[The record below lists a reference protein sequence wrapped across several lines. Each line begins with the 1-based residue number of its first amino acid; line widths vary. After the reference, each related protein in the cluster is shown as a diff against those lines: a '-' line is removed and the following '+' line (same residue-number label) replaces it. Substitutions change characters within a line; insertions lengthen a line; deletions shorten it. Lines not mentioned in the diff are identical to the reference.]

1 MESIPYS
8 KFLISVTKLQKKGH
22 FMKDMS
28 TYRIVQIPL
37 YTYNNPANLAPKNPV
52 ESKPKP
58 VNTNGTV
65 FSNSVALALTKPA
78 DRSITAPINDTTRPL
93 ELPLLSNW
101 PP

>member
-1 MESIPYS
+1 
-8 KFLISVTKLQKKGH
+8 
-22 FMKDMS
+22 MKDMS
-28 TYRIVQIPL
+28 TYRIVQIHL